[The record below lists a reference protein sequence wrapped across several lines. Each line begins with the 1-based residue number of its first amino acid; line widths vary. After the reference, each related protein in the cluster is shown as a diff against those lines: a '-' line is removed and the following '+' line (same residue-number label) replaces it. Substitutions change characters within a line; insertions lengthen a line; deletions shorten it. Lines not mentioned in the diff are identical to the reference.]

1 MGKSY
6 PDRTNATGIWKLKD
20 ITRNKTT
27 DGTYP
32 GSSGHLA
39 LCGGGR
45 DPSASSTVDS
55 FSLVSSGNATDFGDL
70 SVARM
75 SLGNCSSNVRLV
87 FTGGEDP
94 SASNVMDYLHFATTG
109 NAADFGNLG
118 QAQGNTT
125 KGTGSDT
132 KAVTTSGNQDAD
144 LLQTFNYTT
153 LGDASSFGNL
163 TAARNGA
170 PQGTGD
176 GVRGT
181 YAGGMAPNQSDVI
194 DFVQITTNANAVD
207 FGDLTVARGE
217 SSSVDSKTRSVV
229 FAGRT
234 NSPSSGTIIN
244 VIDTYQISSLGNAV
258 DFGDMAVA
266 TRNLSAGLS
275 DTVRGYC
282 AGGQTPSITNRIE
295 RITIASAGNATDF
308 GDLTVARDAVTGNT
322 TRHGGLSQFNPR
334 APELYS
340 PTGRPVGKDLGIMS
354 GGNTSGNNRQTT
366 IQFIQIPSDGNAQ
379 TFGDCTVAIEAK
391 GVVAT
396 HNRVIFCGGY
406 TPSPSATYSDTMDYI
421 SPQSKGNAADFGN
434 LSLGR
439 YGLASGGNST
449 KGVMMGGD
457 SPSDDN
463 RMDSIT
469 IATLGNASD
478 FGDTT
483 INHYQGAGNINSST
497 RACYMAGYSAPANT
511 NVMGY
516 VTLSS
521 LGNATDFGD
530 STLARHNGAGV
541 SNSTRGLCA
550 GGFSPS
556 VSDVIDY
563 ITIASTG
570 DATDF
575 GDLSTSR
582 SVGPSGM
589 SNSIKGVFAGG
600 ETPSISDVIDK
611 VTIASTGDSTDFGDL
626 IQALKYVSGNG
637 TGHGGLS

>member
-163 TAARNGA
+163 TTARNGA

-322 TRHGGLSQFNPR
+322 ARHGGLSQFIPR

-340 PTGRPVGKDLGIMS
+340 PTGKVVPRGGGVGNIGVSMGRQDDSNSNTMGFITISTTGNEIDFGDATVVGYAGAIGSKGGSTRGISSMS
-354 GGNTSGNNRQTT
+354 GSPGTEGELDYINYHTK
-366 IQFIQIPSDGNAQ
+366 GNASS
-379 TFGDCTVAIEAK
+379 FGNLSS
-391 GVVAT
+391 
-396 HNRVIFCGGY
+396 NRSASSGCSNDTRQVMMGGN
-406 TPSPSATYSDTMDYI
+406 DTNVMDYI
-421 SPQSKGNAADFGN
+421 TIATIGNAADFGD
-434 LSLGR
+434 L
-439 YGLASGGNST
+439 
-449 KGVMMGGD
+449 
-457 SPSDDN
+457 
-463 RMDSIT
+463 
-469 IATLGNASD
+469 
-478 FGDTT
+478 TT
-483 INHYQGAGNINSST
+483 NNNQGAGTSST
-497 RACYMAGYSAPANT
+497 
-511 NVMGY
+511 
-516 VTLSS
+516 
-521 LGNATDFGD
+521 
-530 STLARHNGAGV
+530 
-541 SNSTRGLCA
+541 TRGLRA
-550 GGFSPS
+550 GGITPGA
-556 VSDVIDY
+556 SDVIDY
-563 ITIASTG
+563 ITIANTGNATDFGNLSQAKRQPGSANSTTRAVFAGGLSSPGSSDLDEIEYVTIASTG
-570 DATDF
+570 NVTDFGNLLAAKERISNGHSNQNRGVFQGGHSNQNVMQYITIATTGNATDF
-575 GDLSTSR
+575 GDLTSAASYVG
-582 SVGPSGM
+582 SVC
-589 SNSIKGVFAGG
+589 N
-600 ETPSISDVIDK
+600 
-611 VTIASTGDSTDFGDL
+611 
-626 IQALKYVSGNG
+626 
-637 TGHGGLS
+637 GHGGLS

>member
-6 PDRTNATGIWKLKD
+6 PDRTNARGIWKLKD
-20 ITRNKTT
+20 ISRNKIT

-340 PTGRPVGKDLGIMS
+340 PTGRPILIGANVGDRCIM
-354 GGNTSGNNRQTT
+354 GGGES
-366 IQFIQIPSDGNAQ
+366 
-379 TFGDCTVAIEAK
+379 
-391 GVVAT
+391 
-396 HNRVIFCGGY
+396 
-406 TPSPSATYSDTMDYI
+406 PSPSSVIDTVQISTLGNSTNFGNLIANAHDLTHSAASTTRMIWAGGTGPVDRIQYVQFAT
-421 SPQSKGNAADFGN
+421 KGNAADFGN
-434 LSLGR
+434 LLTNTRS
-439 YGLASGGNST
+439 SGGHTN
-449 KGVMMGGD
+449 
-457 SPSDDN
+457 N
-463 RMDSIT
+463 
-469 IATLGNASD
+469 
-478 FGDTT
+478 
-483 INHYQGAGNINSST
+483 T
-497 RACYMAGYSAPANT
+497 RALRGGGFTPSLVNTIDYWTMAT
-511 NVMGY
+511 
-516 VTLSS
+516 

-530 STLARHNGAGV
+530 MTNSRGANTAAGSDTRTIFAGGYTGSDVNTVDYVTTAST
-541 SNSTRGLCA
+541 SNATDFGDLSAASSSLGSTSSSTRLLVA
-550 GGFSPS
+550 GGSAGS
-556 VSDVIDY
+556 YSDTIDY
-563 ITIASTG
+563 FTISSTG

-575 GDLSTSR
+575 GNLT
-582 SVGPSGM
+582 VGRTVVTARA
-589 SNSIKGVFAGG
+589 SNKTRGIFIGGYVSPGVD
-600 ETPSISDVIDK
+600 TNVMDY
-611 VTIASTGDSTDFGDL
+611 VTIASTSNATDFGDL
-626 IQALKYVSGNG
+626 SIATRGQGGYSNS
-637 TGHGGLS
+637 HGGLS

>member
-1 MGKSY
+1 
-6 PDRTNATGIWKLKD
+6 D
-20 ITRNKTT
+20 IYKNKTS

-322 TRHGGLSQFNPR
+322 ARHGGLSQFIPR

-340 PTGRPVGKDLGIMS
+340 PTGKVVPRGGGVGNIGVSMGRQDDSNSNTMGFITISTTGNEVDFGDATVVGYAGAIGSKGGSTRGISSMS
-354 GGNTSGNNRQTT
+354 GSPGTEGELDYINYHTK
-366 IQFIQIPSDGNAQ
+366 GNASS
-379 TFGDCTVAIEAK
+379 FGNLSS
-391 GVVAT
+391 
-396 HNRVIFCGGY
+396 NRSASSGCSNDTRQVMMGGN
-406 TPSPSATYSDTMDYI
+406 DTNVMDYI
-421 SPQSKGNAADFGN
+421 TIATIGNAADFGD
-434 LSLGR
+434 L
-439 YGLASGGNST
+439 
-449 KGVMMGGD
+449 
-457 SPSDDN
+457 
-463 RMDSIT
+463 
-469 IATLGNASD
+469 
-478 FGDTT
+478 TT
-483 INHYQGAGNINSST
+483 
-497 RACYMAGYSAPANT
+497 
-511 NVMGY
+511 
-516 VTLSS
+516 
-521 LGNATDFGD
+521 
-530 STLARHNGAGV
+530 
-541 SNSTRGLCA
+541 
-550 GGFSPS
+550 
-556 VSDVIDY
+556 
-563 ITIASTG
+563 
-570 DATDF
+570 
-575 GDLSTSR
+575 
-582 SVGPSGM
+582 
-589 SNSIKGVFAGG
+589 
-600 ETPSISDVIDK
+600 
-611 VTIASTGDSTDFGDL
+611 
-626 IQALKYVSGNG
+626 
-637 TGHGGLS
+637 

>member
-6 PDRTNATGIWKLKD
+6 PDRTNATGVWKLSD
-20 ITRNKTT
+20 ITKNKTT

-322 TRHGGLSQFNPR
+322 ARHGGLSQFIPR

-340 PTGRPVGKDLGIMS
+340 PTGKVVPRGGGVGNIGVSMGRQDDSNSNTMGFITISTTGNEVDFGDATVVGYAGAIGSKGGSTRGISSMS
-354 GGNTSGNNRQTT
+354 GSPGTEGELDYINYHTK
-366 IQFIQIPSDGNAQ
+366 GNASS
-379 TFGDCTVAIEAK
+379 FGNLSS
-391 GVVAT
+391 
-396 HNRVIFCGGY
+396 NRSASSGCSNDTRQVMMGGN
-406 TPSPSATYSDTMDYI
+406 DTNVMDYI
-421 SPQSKGNAADFGN
+421 TIATIGNAADFGD
-434 LSLGR
+434 L
-439 YGLASGGNST
+439 
-449 KGVMMGGD
+449 
-457 SPSDDN
+457 
-463 RMDSIT
+463 
-469 IATLGNASD
+469 
-478 FGDTT
+478 TT
-483 INHYQGAGNINSST
+483 NNNQGAGTSST
-497 RACYMAGYSAPANT
+497 
-511 NVMGY
+511 
-516 VTLSS
+516 
-521 LGNATDFGD
+521 
-530 STLARHNGAGV
+530 
-541 SNSTRGLCA
+541 TRGLRA
-550 GGFSPS
+550 GGITPGA
-556 VSDVIDY
+556 SDVIDY
-563 ITIASTG
+563 ITIANTGNATDFGNLSQAKRQPGSANSTTRAVFAGGLSSPGSSDLDEIEYVTIASTG
-570 DATDF
+570 NVTDFGNLLAAKERISNGHSNQNRGVFQGGHSNQNVMQYITIATTGNATDF
-575 GDLSTSR
+575 GDLTSAASYVG
-582 SVGPSGM
+582 SVC
-589 SNSIKGVFAGG
+589 N
-600 ETPSISDVIDK
+600 
-611 VTIASTGDSTDFGDL
+611 
-626 IQALKYVSGNG
+626 
-637 TGHGGLS
+637 GHGGLS